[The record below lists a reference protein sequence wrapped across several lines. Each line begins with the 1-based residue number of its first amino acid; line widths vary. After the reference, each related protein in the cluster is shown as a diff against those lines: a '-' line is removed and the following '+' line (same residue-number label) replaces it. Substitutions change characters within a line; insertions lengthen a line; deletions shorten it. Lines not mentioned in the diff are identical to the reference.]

1 MFPVKAPSSVVES
14 YHKIKTGSVVYAIV
28 WALGLGCFTAQLL
41 GQTSLSWRDVTEEL
55 GIASPN
61 RLPPSGRYPPTE
73 TFKGRAIPFDVDR
86 DGDLD
91 LLLTYGPHV
100 ADSLY
105 SGLNRL
111 YRNDDTA
118 WVDITAATGLARFP
132 PAGNAAVGDVN
143 GDGFPDLYLCLFGTD
158 RLLIN
163 ENGRKWLDMTD
174 AAGISNDYWA
184 TDAVFFDAN
193 HDGYLDLY
201 VANYLDYPRDNT
213 PVCFDIKARQRT
225 TCDPMLFEPAPNRLF
240 LNDSSGRF
248 HEATKIMGLA
258 DTTSR
263 SLAVKL
269 LDANSDGYLDLFV
282 LSHRS
287 PNLLYLGSADSG
299 LVEAGF
305 FSGVTLAPDG
315 SEPEWSQVLT
325 LDADQNGHIDLM
337 FTRRD
342 GEIQLLLNN
351 GQGLFFEGHYQT
363 GLFQPRSP
371 YRATAAVALDVDFNS
386 TVDLII
392 ADQWYEYTVDAQT
405 TDTITVDSFSV
416 STDSLFGLPF
426 DSPLDSTLGRAQTP
440 PDSLETLAKRAVPGL
455 PEAGTPRGQRD
466 RLLRRAQD
474 KPFGVAQDRPPRIL
488 LSDDRHRFH
497 PADVEAPMILDKT
510 LLVSRLTPLAEEDTS
525 LDFMAGDTLGLLV
538 FPVGPVEESY
548 SQFTFDLPDEPA
560 PADTALGMP
569 GFGPDSLIQP
579 QLIVDSIYG
588 DTVALDTS
596 LQGVFNAALVDTTA
610 ISTAAPV
617 AAPADPTADLPG
629 YIELDT
635 LRILQEAERFVPVDL
650 TGDGIEEIIA
660 TYPVGLFRIWKRV
673 LEKRPWFIGVWLKT
687 DQVGATPIGA
697 EITITSDDV
706 SRRYLVIDPNPVSF
720 YFPRRVRLVDIVV
733 KWPDGLENHYSNIIT
748 NRTHILTRMES
759 EP

>member
-1 MFPVKAPSSVVES
+1 V
-14 YHKIKTGSVVYAIV
+14 IYAIV
-28 WALGLGCFTAQLL
+28 WALGLGCFAAQLL

-55 GIASPN
+55 GIASPG

-73 TFKGRAIPFDVDR
+73 TFKGRAVPFDVDR

-118 WVDITAATGLARFP
+118 WVDVTAEMGLARFP

-158 RLLIN
+158 RLLLN
-163 ENGRKWLDMTD
+163 ENGRRWHDMTD
-174 AAGISNDYWA
+174 SAGISNDYWA

-201 VANYLDYPRDNT
+201 IANYLDYPRDNI
-213 PVCFDIKARQRT
+213 PACFDIKTRQRT

-282 LSHRS
+282 LSQHS
-287 PNLLYLGSADSG
+287 PNLLYLGGADTG

-305 FSGVTLAPDG
+305 LSGVALAPDG

-325 LDADQNGHIDLM
+325 LDADQNGHTDLM

-363 GLFQPRSP
+363 GLFQPRFP
-371 YRATAAVALDVDFNS
+371 YRATAAVALDVDFS
-386 TVDLII
+386 GTIDLLLADTGYEHVRALPVVD
-392 ADQWYEYTVDAQT
+392 T
-405 TDTITVDSFSV
+405 TEVDSAIS
-416 STDSLFGLPF
+416 
-426 DSPLDSTLGRAQTP
+426 
-440 PDSLETLAKRAVPGL
+440 
-455 PEAGTPRGQRD
+455 
-466 RLLRRAQD
+466 AQD
-474 KPFGVAQDRPPRIL
+474 SSFFAQDSAFAATAVEPAVETRDEPSDPELDWPRRIL
-488 LSDDRHRFH
+488 LSDDQHRFH

-510 LLVSRLTPLAEEDTS
+510 LLVSRLTPLAEEDAS
-525 LDFMAGDTLGLLV
+525 LGFMAGDTLGLLI

-548 SQFTFDLPDEPA
+548 NRFTFDLPAESA
-560 PADTALGMP
+560 PADTALSMP
-569 GFGPDSLIQP
+569 GFGPDSFSQP

-596 LQGVFNAALVDTTA
+596 LLGVFDTALVDTTA
-610 ISTAAPV
+610 ISTAALV
-617 AAPADPTADLPG
+617 AVTADPTADLPD
-629 YIELDT
+629 YIDLDT
-635 LRILQEAERFVPVDL
+635 LRIFQEAERFVPVDL

-673 LEKRPWFIGVWLKT
+673 LEEKPCFIGLWPRT
-687 DQVGATPIGA
+687 DLVGATPIGA

-706 SRRYLVIDPNPVSF
+706 SRSYLVTDPNPVIF
-720 YFPRRVRLVDIVV
+720 YFPRFMWSADVLVR
-733 KWPDGLENHYSNIIT
+733 WPDGLENHYPDVAT
-748 NRTHILTRMES
+748 NRTYILTRMEL

>member
-1 MFPVKAPSSVVES
+1 M
-14 YHKIKTGSVVYAIV
+14 TGSVIYAIV
-28 WALGLGCFTAQLL
+28 WALGLGCFAAQLL

-55 GIASPN
+55 GIASPG

-73 TFKGRAIPFDVDR
+73 TFKGRAVPFDVDR

-100 ADSLY
+100 ADLLY

-118 WVDITAATGLARFP
+118 WVDVTAETGLARFP

-158 RLLIN
+158 RLLLN
-163 ENGRKWLDMTD
+163 ENGRRWHDITD
-174 AAGISNDYWA
+174 SAGISNDHWA

-201 VANYLDYPRDNT
+201 VANYLDYPRDNI
-213 PVCFDIKARQRT
+213 PACFDTKTRQRT

-282 LSHRS
+282 LSRRS
-287 PNLLYLGSADSG
+287 PNLLYLGGADSG

-305 FSGVTLAPDG
+305 FSGVALAPDG

-386 TVDLII
+386 TIDLIV
-392 ADQWYEYTVDAQT
+392 ADQWYEYAADALI
-405 TDTITVDSFSV
+405 TDTVIVDSFSV
-416 STDSLFGLPF
+416 STDSLFESPF
-426 DSPLDSTLGRAQTP
+426 DSPLDSAQAR
-440 PDSLETLAKRAVPGL
+440 PDSPETLARL
-455 PEAGTPRGQRD
+455 PEAGRMPRVQS
-466 RLLRRAQD
+466 
-474 KPFGVAQDRPPRIL
+474 DRPPRIL
-488 LSDDRHRFH
+488 LSDDQHRFY
-497 PADVEAPMILDKT
+497 PVDVEVPMILDKT

-548 SQFTFDLPDEPA
+548 NQFTFDLPRDPA
-560 PADTALGMP
+560 PADKALSMP
-569 GFGPDSLIQP
+569 GFGPDSFIQP

-588 DTVALDTS
+588 DTVAFDTS
-596 LQGVFNAALVDTTA
+596 LRGVFDTALVDTTA

-617 AAPADPTADLPG
+617 AVPADPTADLPG

-673 LEKRPWFIGVWLKT
+673 LEKKPWFIGLWLKT
-687 DQVGATPIGA
+687 DQVGATTIGA

-706 SRRYLVIDPNPVSF
+706 SRHYLVIDPNPVIF
-720 YFPRRVRLVDIVV
+720 YFPRQVWLVDILV

-748 NRTHILTRMES
+748 NRTHILTRMEL